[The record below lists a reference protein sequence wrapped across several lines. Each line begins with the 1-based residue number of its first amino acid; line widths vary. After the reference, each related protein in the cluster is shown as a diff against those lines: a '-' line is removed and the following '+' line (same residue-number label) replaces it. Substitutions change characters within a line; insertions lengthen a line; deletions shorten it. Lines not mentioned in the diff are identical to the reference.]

1 MPVSDLSSTLRA
13 RLAQL
18 HAISFDGD
26 DTLWDFQS
34 AMRHGLGCVLGE
46 IRRRV
51 PGEAALALTAQ
62 HLRALRDVAEAEMPG
77 ATLEAIRLEGL
88 RRAVAAAGPYEE
100 GGTLAQTLFELY
112 VQERS
117 AAIHPYPDAEPA
129 LRALGARY
137 PLAVIS
143 NGNTDVARAG
153 LTQPFA
159 LVLYAAEVGL
169 SKPDPRIFHLA
180 CQRLGC
186 APHELAHV
194 GDSLES
200 DVAGAQA
207 AGVLSIW
214 LDRAGHRAPVA
225 AQILTGVQPELT
237 ITTLT
242 SLIPLLI

>member
-1 MPVSDLSSTLRA
+1 MFDPVAASSATF
-13 RLAQL
+13 LAGIR
-18 HAISFDGD
+18 AISFDGD

-34 AMRHGLGCVLGE
+34 AMLHGLGCVLGE

-62 HLRALRDVAEAEMPG
+62 HLRALRDAAEAEMPG

-88 RRAVAAAGPYEE
+88 RRAVAAAGPCEE
-100 GGTLAQTLFELY
+100 GGTLAQALFELY

-117 AAIHPYPDAEPA
+117 AALHPYPDAEPA

-143 NGNTDVARAG
+143 NGNTDVVRAG
-153 LTQPFA
+153 LTLPFV

-186 APHELAHV
+186 APCELLHV

-207 AGVLSIW
+207 AGARAVW
-214 LDRAGHRAPVA
+214 LNRGGQRAPMPSRNLSGA
-225 AQILTGVQPELT
+225 EPDLTV
-237 ITTLT
+237 TTL
-242 SLIPLLI
+242 LGLVPLLT